1 LAGAA
6 QIKEERNLVH
16 RKKILTLLLL
26 AFSLQLLAA
35 VCFAANVK
43 IVGRQMLVDG
53 KPFTVKGVNYGYTP
67 VGSGYSTYDW
77 TIHPEF
83 YKADFALIR
92 AMGANTIRLHSMPTD
107 SKLLDAAYEY
117 GLYVIITCTVA
128 WNKDF
133 NVQANR
139 DQVLSDLTVTVNKWK
154 DHPALLIWLI
164 GNEINFHTTSLTGWY
179 NLLNECALKVREL
192 EGINHHPVTSAEAN
206 INDLGSVVNRSDDA
220 HMPDLDIWAAQ
231 VYMGNTT
238 GFDAMFGTYASRSS
252 KPLILTEFGCDAYNT
267 ISNAEDEI
275 SQAETLK
282 GQLNIIQT
290 HLSAVKAT
298 EECIG
303 SCIFQW
309 ADDWSKNQW
318 GAVNSTHDITGTWN
332 NEAYYDY
339 ENSTKNN
346 MNEEWWG
353 LCSISAGTDAKTL
366 RQAYYEVQA
375 KWAPNTQ
382 STASSSNVFSTDI
395 TNYPNPFNPATGST
409 AIAFTVAPGTAVKVK
424 IYDIAGRLVRVLKEE
439 TIETYAQY
447 QVAWDGKDDEN
458 KTVANGVYICFVEA
472 NGTTGTEV
480 KYRKILALK

>member
-1 LAGAA
+1 LFT
-6 QIKEERNLVH
+6 RV
-16 RKKILTLLLL
+16 KILIVILIFVTCTLSAGFLW
-26 AFSLQLLAA
+26 
-35 VCFAANVK
+35 AANVK

-53 KPFTVKGVNYGYTP
+53 KLFIVKGVNYGYTP
-67 VGSGYSTYDW
+67 VGSGYATYDW
-77 TIHPEF
+77 TVHPEF

-107 SKLLDAAYEY
+107 TKMLDAAYEY
-117 GLYVIITCTVA
+117 GLYVIITATVA

-139 DQVLSDLTVTVNKWK
+139 DQVLSDLTIAVNKWK
-154 DHPALLIWLI
+154 DHPALLMWLM
-164 GNEINFHTTSLTGWY
+164 GNEVNIHTTSLTAWY
-179 NLLNECALKVREL
+179 SLLNECARKVHEL
-192 EGINHHPVTSAEAN
+192 EGLNHHPVTSAESE
-206 INDLGSVVNRSDDA
+206 IDDLGSAVNKSDDA
-220 HMPDLDIWAAQ
+220 NMPDLDVWAVQ
-231 VYMGNTT
+231 VYRGMTT
-238 GFDAMFGTYASRSS
+238 GFDAMFGTYATKSS

-267 ISNAEDEI
+267 ATNAEDEI
-275 SQAETLK
+275 SQAETIK
-282 GQLNIIQT
+282 GQLNIIET
-290 HLSAVKAT
+290 HLSAAKAT

-318 GAVNSTHDITGTWN
+318 GAVNSTHDTSGTWN
-332 NEAYYDY
+332 SPNYYDY
-339 ENSTKNN
+339 ESDSKNN

-353 LCSISAGTDAKTL
+353 LCSISAGTDTKTL
-366 RQAYYEVQA
+366 RRAYTEVQA

-409 AIAFTVAPGTAVKVK
+409 TIVFTVAPGTTVKVK
-424 IYDIAGRLVRVLKEE
+424 IYDIAGRLVKVLKEG
-439 TIETYAQY
+439 TIDNYAQY
-447 QVAWDGKDDEN
+447 RVSWDGKDDDN
-458 KTVANGVYICFVEA
+458 KAVANGVYICYVEA